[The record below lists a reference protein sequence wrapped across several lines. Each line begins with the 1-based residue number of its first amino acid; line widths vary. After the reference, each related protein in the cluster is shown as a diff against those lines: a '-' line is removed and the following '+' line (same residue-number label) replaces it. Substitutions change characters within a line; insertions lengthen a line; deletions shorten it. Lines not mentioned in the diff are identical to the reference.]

1 MWKILV
7 PVFCGLLVSGLLL
20 YAYFI
25 VFSSTINVTET
36 QTVHTITTKYPT
48 NKAQVAEFDS
58 YWQGVIKDA
67 GGKNAYATFKEHYQ
81 NLDSGEKHEVAHHFG
96 GVLYETVGLEGI
108 SVCDNDFS
116 YGCFHELITFAI
128 LDYGPAI
135 LVELNDFC
143 IHSEY
148 DCQHGIGH
156 GILADFGYDTTSLN
170 EALKMCQELGTVDEA
185 DGCFG
190 GIFMEYNLRTI
201 WGKDALRRSFD
212 TEVPDTTCYTIPTYG
227 QTACFFWSAQWYMA
241 HSQQFSRTKQIEW
254 SQDRCSQLKTLPQQL
269 QCINGLGYEIGSYET
284 DPILAIELCPKN
296 GGQTSALFYQQCI
309 ISTLAG
315 LNGSPLNR
323 DAVRNACYQQNA
335 VPVETCTKVLDSQD
349 GQRIGIITDY
359 YYDDSHSN

>member
-1 MWKILV
+1 MWKILI
-7 PVFCGLLVSGLLL
+7 PAFCGLLVSGLLL

-25 VFSSTINVTET
+25 VFSSAINIAKTET
-36 QTVHTITTKYPT
+36 ANTLTNQYPAS
-48 NKAQVAEFDS
+48 KAQVAKFDS

-67 GGKNAYATFKEHYQ
+67 GAKNAYATFKEHYQ
-81 NLDSGEKHEVAHHFG
+81 NLDTGEKHEVAHHFG

-108 SVCDNDFS
+108 SVCDDDFS

-128 LDYGPAI
+128 LDYGPTI

-170 EALKMCQELGTVDEA
+170 EALEMCQELGTVDEA

-201 WGKDALRRSFD
+201 WGKDAPLRSLD
-212 TEVPDTTCYTIPTYG
+212 KDVTDTTCYAIPNYG
-227 QTACFFWSAQWYMA
+227 QEACFFWSAQWYMA
-241 HSQQFSRTKQIEW
+241 LSQNDGRVGQINW
-254 SQDRCSQLKTLPQQL
+254 TQKKCSQLETLPQQL
-269 QCINGLGYEIGSYET
+269 QCINGLGYEISSYEA
-284 DPILAIELCPKN
+284 DPMLAIRLCT
-296 GGQTSALFYQQCI
+296 QTDDQTNILYYQQCI

-323 DAVRNACYQQNA
+323 DAVRNTCYQQDA
-335 VPVETCTKVLDSQD
+335 VPAETCIKVLDSQD
-349 GQRIGIITDY
+349 GKRIGIITDY
-359 YYDDSHSN
+359 